1 MAITALQL
9 ITNSMRLLGAVASGE
24 SPTAD
29 EQTDALQVLNDMLD
43 ACNTDQL
50 MIFANDE
57 VTFNTVAAKQ
67 DYTIAPATA
76 DITAA
81 RPVGIEYAYA
91 IDGGLTYPLSLAN
104 TQEWSDILQKTY
116 TEDIPRAL
124 YYIPEYPLGVI
135 RLWPI
140 PSSIV
145 PVTISVNS
153 QFSALATTAASIS
166 YPPGYGKWLRYQL
179 AVELGPEFKIA
190 VSDDIRQIASDT
202 LAAIKGIN
210 RQQPVTVFDTA
221 LTNYAGGGL
230 TAFLAGY

>member
-43 ACNTDQL
+43 SCNTDQL
-50 MIFANDE
+50 SIFTNYD

-67 DYTIAPATA
+67 AYTIGPAAA
-76 DITAA
+76 DITAT
-81 RPVGIEYAYA
+81 RPVGIEYAYS
-91 IDGGLTYPLSLAN
+91 IDNGLTYPIMLAN
-104 TQEWSDILQKTY
+104 TQQWADVLQKTY
-116 TEDIPRAL
+116 SEDTPRAI
-124 YYIPEYPLGVI
+124 YYEAAYPLGVI
-135 RLWPI
+135 KVWPV
-140 PSSIV
+140 PSAIV
-145 PVTISVNS
+145 PITISVNS
-153 QFSALATTAASIS
+153 QFAPLATTAASIA

-179 AVELGPEFKIA
+179 AVELGPEFKVS

-210 RQQPVTVFDTA
+210 RQQPVTVFDPA
-221 LTNYAGGGL
+221 LTSYAGSGL
-230 TAFLAGY
+230 SAFLAGY